1 MLQNHHIAII
11 PARKNSIGYPGKNR
25 LFFKYTRNFIKKIN
39 WFENIYL
46 SSDDEWFKKKCKE
59 NKYHFIKRSKKLS
72 GPKISIKKVIDDFVK
87 KKKIKKNYI
96 IWLIYIPLLPKSKKL
111 YDSSKKLI
119 EKKNI
124 KSICGFTKVETHPYL
139 TWYKKNNKLYK
150 FCKNNV
156 FRRQD
161 LPLALSHN
169 HIICAFRCSEIK
181 YLDEELININ
191 TKPILIKSRIKEI
204 D

>member
-1 MLQNHHIAII
+1 MSHNHHIAII
-11 PARKNSIGYPGKNR
+11 PARKNSIGYPRKNR
-25 LFFKYTRNFIKKIN
+25 LFFKYTKNFIKKIN

-46 SSDDEWFKKKCKE
+46 SSDDEWFEKKCKE
-59 NKYHFIKRSKKLS
+59 NKYHFIKKSKKLS

-96 IWLIYIPLLPKSKKL
+96 IWLIYIPLMPKSKKL

-169 HIICAFRCSEIK
+169 HVICAFRCSEIK

-191 TKPILIKSRIKEI
+191 TKPILIKHRIKEI

>member
-1 MLQNHHIAII
+1 MSQNHHIAII

>member
-1 MLQNHHIAII
+1 MSNNHHIAII
-11 PARKNSIGYPGKNR
+11 PARKNSIGYPRKNR

-46 SSDDEWFKKKCKE
+46 SSDDEWFKKKCEE

-72 GPKISIKKVIDDFVK
+72 GPKVSIKKVIDDFVK
-87 KKKIKKNYI
+87 QKKIKKNYI
-96 IWLIYIPLLPKSKKL
+96 IWLIYIPLIPKSKKL

-139 TWYKKNNKLYK
+139 TWYKKNDKLYK

-169 HIICAFRCSEIK
+169 HVICAFRCSEIK
-181 YLDEELININ
+181 NLDEELINTN
-191 TKPILIKSRIKEI
+191 TKPILIKDRIKEI

>member
-1 MLQNHHIAII
+1 MSQNHHIAII

-191 TKPILIKSRIKEI
+191 TKPILIKDRIKEI

>member
-1 MLQNHHIAII
+1 MSGIRHYAIV

-96 IWLIYIPLLPKSKKL
+96 IWLIYIPLMPKSKKL

-139 TWYKKNNKLYK
+139 TWYKKK
-150 FCKNNV
+150 
-156 FRRQD
+156 
-161 LPLALSHN
+161 
-169 HIICAFRCSEIK
+169 
-181 YLDEELININ
+181 
-191 TKPILIKSRIKEI
+191 
-204 D
+204 

>member
-1 MLQNHHIAII
+1 MSQNHHIAII

-59 NKYHFIKRSKKLS
+59 NKYHFVKRSKKLS
-72 GPKISIKKVIDDFVK
+72 GSKISIKKVIDDFVK

-191 TKPILIKSRIKEI
+191 TKPILIKGRIKEI